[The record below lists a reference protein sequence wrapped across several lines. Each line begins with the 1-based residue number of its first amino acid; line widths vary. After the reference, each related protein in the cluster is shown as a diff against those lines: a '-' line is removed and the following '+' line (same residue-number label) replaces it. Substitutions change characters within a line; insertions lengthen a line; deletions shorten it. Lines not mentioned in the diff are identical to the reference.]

1 MSLYTYKQSFFV
13 KFFYIMNELYVE
25 QKYAIVLNISVMAL
39 FSLSNNKALII
50 HNNTGNLQ
58 LYDQSL

>member
-1 MSLYTYKQSFFV
+1 
-13 KFFYIMNELYVE
+13 MNELYVE

-58 LYDQSL
+58 SYDQSL